1 MTKKAARN
9 GWTATHRWNARR
21 LRHVIL
27 LVTPLCIAGCWL
39 VQPITPPCPQVLA
52 SPVLVS
58 VYLSEAAPSDRTFAL
73 RLREG
78 GGLELELVPWEVRCA
93 KLSEGQVEVWRDNVD
108 ILIEGLLEP
117 DERTPGE
124 SVQVGYG
131 GQFHGE
137 GIAGVADLSPASL
150 AALRT
155 LSCIAFDEFGRNA
168 TRAFRGATPELTRL
182 IDYPEACRSTERA
195 GGPSTANHSG
205 RDPR

>member
-1 MTKKAARN
+1 MTKSTARK
-9 GWTATHRWNARR
+9 GWTATYPRMSRR

-27 LVTPLCIAGCWL
+27 LVAPLCMAGCWL

-58 VYLSEAAPSDRTFAL
+58 VYLSEPPPSDRIFVL
-73 RLREG
+73 RLHDG
-78 GGLELELVPWEVRCA
+78 GGLELELIPWEVRCA
-93 KLSEGQVEVWRDNVD
+93 MLSDGQVEAWRENVE
-108 ILIEGLLEP
+108 ILIEGLLTA

-124 SVQVGYG
+124 SVQVAYG
-131 GQFHGE
+131 RQFHGE
-137 GIAGVADLSPASL
+137 GIAGVADLTPASIV
-150 AALRT
+150 ALRT

-195 GGPSTANHSG
+195 GGPSSNNHSR